1 MRYHLTPVTIASIK
15 NKSKKNKA
23 NKFSFEDVEK
33 GESYKLL
40 QYGESFKKLEAELS
54 YDSAVLLL
62 VIYSKEII
70 LKR

>member
-15 NKSKKNKA
+15 NKSKNNRA
-23 NKFSFEDVEK
+23 NKFSFEDVEE

-54 YDSAVLLL
+54 NDSAVLLL
-62 VIYSKEII
+62 VIY
-70 LKR
+70 